1 MKIKVLKL
9 LSDRNLG
16 GVNKTMEGLINSPLG
31 EKFEF
36 LTANVS
42 EAQTA
47 LRSLKPDIAIF
58 HDSAGSKYLEAWES
72 ILWEVL
78 AKYSALR

>member
-1 MKIKVLKL
+1 MRPKVLKL

-36 LTANVS
+36 VTANPV
-42 EAQTA
+42 
-47 LRSLKPDIAIF
+47 
-58 HDSAGSKYLEAWES
+58 
-72 ILWEVL
+72 
-78 AKYSALR
+78 